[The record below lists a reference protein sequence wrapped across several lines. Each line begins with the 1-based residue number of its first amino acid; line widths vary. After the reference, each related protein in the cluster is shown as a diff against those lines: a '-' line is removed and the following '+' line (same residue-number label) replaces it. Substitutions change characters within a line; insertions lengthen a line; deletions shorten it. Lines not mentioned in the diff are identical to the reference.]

1 MRLGND
7 TDEYVQA
14 EERFHRMAHAHR
26 LTLNI
31 FHGQTSRRGD
41 GQKGVVDY
49 GAAPEVKDGIYGK
62 GGAVVTDWSL
72 ETTGLCKWDCVAVD
86 RTDPFGQP
94 GLHWGYAQVF
104 YPGDTSRY
112 ATKKAGKAGKDN
124 FGYNG
129 PIPSMRLKGYRRGS
143 QDYEYLTMLTK
154 LRGGDRGPADA
165 IMEKYYLL
173 KGNYRGVIGRTR
185 VTAEDTY
192 KPRAEV
198 IRAILAA
205 AGR

>member
-1 MRLGND
+1 
-7 TDEYVQA
+7 
-14 EERFHRMAHAHR
+14 
-26 LTLNI
+26 
-31 FHGQTSRRGD
+31 
-41 GQKGVVDY
+41 
-49 GAAPEVKDGIYGK
+49 
-62 GGAVVTDWSL
+62 
-72 ETTGLCKWDCVAVD
+72 
-86 RTDPFGQP
+86 
-94 GLHWGYAQVF
+94 
-104 YPGDTSRY
+104 
-112 ATKKAGKAGKDN
+112 
-124 FGYNG
+124 
-129 PIPSMRLKGYRRGS
+129 MRLKGYRRGS